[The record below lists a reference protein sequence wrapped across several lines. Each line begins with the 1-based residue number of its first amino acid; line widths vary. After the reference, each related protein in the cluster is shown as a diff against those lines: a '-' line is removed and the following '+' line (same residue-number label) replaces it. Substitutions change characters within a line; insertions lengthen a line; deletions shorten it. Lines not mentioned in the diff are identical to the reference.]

1 MRKQGKRMMSVIAG
15 IAAVCVMTGGIVYQA
30 IASGAQTNS
39 TEQNEKG
46 QDTDQQESSALFRK
60 MVQHRSVQQARCRN
74 LR

>member
-15 IAAVCVMTGGIVYQA
+15 IAAVCVMTGGIGYQA

-46 QDTDQQESSALFRK
+46 QDTDQTALFRK